1 MITEI
6 MTMTILSEDCKTLVN
21 YNNIISIDMQETYR
35 QYAATD
41 TIWQIIA
48 TYCGGSH
55 KTLAAFNTEQEC
67 KNTFDKLCNKIKM
80 SRESDTID
88 LGDLW
93 DD

>member
-1 MITEI
+1 MN
-6 MTMTILSEDCKTLVN
+6 ILSEDGKTLVN

-55 KTLAAFNTEQEC
+55 KTLATFYTEQEC

-80 SRESDTID
+80 SRESGTID

-93 DD
+93 GD